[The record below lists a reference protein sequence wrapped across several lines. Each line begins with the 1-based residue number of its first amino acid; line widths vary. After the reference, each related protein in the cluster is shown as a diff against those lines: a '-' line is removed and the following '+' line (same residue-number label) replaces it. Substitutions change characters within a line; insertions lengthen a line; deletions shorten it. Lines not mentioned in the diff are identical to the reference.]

1 MQGSLGIVDWGIGG
15 LGVYSC
21 VKQLSDIPVLYFSDS
36 GSTPFGQ
43 TPTKQLHDR
52 LQKIFEHLAS
62 LGATRIAIACNAA
75 SAAYADTDEVKGI
88 ITSGVKILRKYGE
101 TNNKI
106 GLLAGR
112 STVYSRVYANQL
124 GPRKFNLAQ
133 RVSQPL
139 SAHVEAGRLDGEE
152 LHRDLKKIMRPLRN
166 CDAVLLACT
175 HYPAISDQ
183 INRYVNKD
191 CEMLDPADEIANW
204 VVENWRYTSSG
215 SKDRVLTTG
224 NSKDL
229 RKYGK
234 LAFGVDLQDI
244 EQVSL

>member
-1 MQGSLGIVDWGIGG
+1 MQGSLGIIDWGIGG
-15 LGVYSC
+15 LGVYSR
-21 VKQLSDIPVLYFSDS
+21 VKQLSDTPVIYFSDS
-36 GSTPFGQ
+36 GHTPFGQ

-52 LQKIFEHLAS
+52 LQKIFDHLAS

-88 ITSGVKILRKYGE
+88 ITSGVKILIEYDE
-101 TNNKI
+101 TNKQI

-112 STVYSRVYANQL
+112 STVYSRIYPNKL
-124 GPRKFNLAQ
+124 GPRKFDLAQ

-152 LHRDLKKIMRPLRN
+152 LHRDLKKIMQPLRN

-183 INRYVNKD
+183 IAQYVGEN
-191 CEMLDPADEIANW
+191 CEMLDPADEMANW
-204 VVENWRYTSSG
+204 ITENWRYSPSSTN
-215 SKDRVLTTG
+215 DRILTTG
-224 NSKDL
+224 DARNLK
-229 RKYGK
+229 KYGK
-234 LAFGVDLQDI
+234 LAFDVDLRDI
-244 EQVSL
+244 EQAEL

>member
-15 LGVYSC
+15 LGVYSR
-21 VKQLSDIPVLYFSDS
+21 VKQLSDTPVLYFSDS
-36 GSTPFGQ
+36 GHSPFGQ
-43 TPTKQLHDR
+43 TPTKQLHVR
-52 LQKIFEHLAS
+52 LQKIFDHLAS

-88 ITSGVKILRKYGE
+88 ITSGVKILKEYGE
-101 TNNKI
+101 TNKKI

-112 STVYSRVYANQL
+112 STVYSRIYPNQL
-124 GPRKFNLAQ
+124 GPRKFNLTQ

-152 LHRDLKKIMRPLRN
+152 LHRDLKKIMAPLRN

-183 INRYVNKD
+183 IEQYVGENCK
-191 CEMLDPADEIANW
+191 MLDPADEMANW
-204 VVENWRYTSSG
+204 IARNWRYSSSG
-215 SKDRVLTTG
+215 EKDRILTTG
-224 NSKDL
+224 NPEDL
-229 RKYGK
+229 LKYGK

-244 EQVSL
+244 EQAEL